1 MIELNQSG
9 LTIERVNGLAPD
21 AASLKAGQALAS
33 ARKWQLLGCHER
45 VVWGECQGSG
55 SSPYQTE
62 IDLSEPAFK
71 CTCPSRKFP
80 CKHSLG
86 LLILFVNSR
95 SDFKAGAPPDWVNE
109 WVARRDDQAS
119 RKKAKAE
126 VQPTREED
134 EATRA
139 RREKTKAKR
148 AGEREA
154 RVAAGLAE
162 LDLWLR
168 DLVRQGLAS
177 VQSRGPKLWN
187 DIAARMIDAQ
197 APGIARR
204 LAEMPEVVASGE
216 GWAGRVLAELG
227 KLYLL
232 LEGFKR
238 IASLPEDAQA
248 DIRSA
253 IGWTLKEDELL
264 VQDGLRDDWVV
275 LGQRVYDEE
284 RLRVRRTWLCGVASS
299 RSAMVLDFSFQGQNS
314 FASGLMPG
322 TVFDGDMVFYPSAD
336 PSRAIVKARHSEP
349 RSFSAPAGYRSV
361 DELFQSYSAALSRR
375 PWIETYAAPLAA
387 VVPVLVQSKFYLR
400 DSDGGLARIRPR
412 FGRRWQ
418 MTALSGGHPMF
429 VFGEWDGA
437 SLLPLSVVAD
447 GIFFQLEGG

>member
-1 MIELNQSG
+1 MIEPNNAA
-9 LTIERVNGLAPD
+9 LTIERVNVLAPD
-21 AASLKAGQALAS
+21 AASLKAGQGLAS
-33 ARKWQLLGCHER
+33 ARKWQSLGCDER
-45 VVWGECQGSG
+45 AVWGECQGSG

-86 LLILFVNSR
+86 LMILFVNSR
-95 SDFKAGAPPDWVNE
+95 SDFEAATPPEWVNE
-109 WVARRDDQAS
+109 WLTRRDDQAA

-126 VQPTREED
+126 EPPSREVD
-134 EATRA
+134 DATRA
-139 RREKTKAKR
+139 RRERTKAKR
-148 AGEREA
+148 AEEREA

-168 DLVRQGLAS
+168 DLVRQGLAN
-177 VQSRGPKLWN
+177 VQSRGPRLWN

-204 LAEMPEVVASGE
+204 LAEMTEVVASGE
-216 GWAGRVLAELG
+216 GWAGRLLAELG

-238 IASLPEDAQA
+238 IASLPEEARA

-264 VQDGLRDDWVV
+264 AQDGLRDDWVV

-284 RLRVRRTWLCGVASS
+284 RLRVRRTWLSGVASL

-322 TVFDGDMVFYPSAD
+322 TVFDGDLVFYPSAD
-336 PSRAIVKARHSEP
+336 PSRAIVKTRHSEP
-349 RSFSAPAGYRSV
+349 RNFSAPAGYHSV
-361 DELFQSYSAALSRR
+361 DGLLESYSAALSRK
-375 PWIETYAAPLAA
+375 PWIETYAAPLAE

-437 SLLPLSVVAD
+437 TLLPLSVVAD
-447 GIFFQLEGG
+447 GRFVQLEGA